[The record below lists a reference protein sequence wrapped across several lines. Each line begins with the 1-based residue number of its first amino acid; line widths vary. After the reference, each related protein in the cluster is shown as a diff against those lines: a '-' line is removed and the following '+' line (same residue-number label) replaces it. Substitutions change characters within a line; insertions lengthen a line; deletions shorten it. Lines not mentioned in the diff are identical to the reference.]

1 MELLRLHKKQKI
13 ELLRLHKK
21 QNIAWTNDTNGLL
34 PFYDYFFGPKQV
46 VGNNKLNL
54 CNNQINLATYSP
66 HYSTSK
72 RNKVKRLRH
81 LNARS
86 PLVKILTDVA
96 ANLTPLRL
104 EEESN

>member
-13 ELLRLHKK
+13 ELIRLHKKHKKMELLRLHKK

-54 CNNQINLATYSP
+54 CNNKLNLATYSP

-72 RNKVKRLRH
+72 RNKVKRLRQC
-81 LNARS
+81 
-86 PLVKILTDVA
+86 PGKVA
-96 ANLTPLRL
+96 
-104 EEESN
+104 SC